1 MSSDLTARRMF
12 LQVSTWRRIG
22 REYNFIFYLDANGSK
37 AYDRTVALGFGGSP
51 PATCIVERRVG
62 GIIGAAQVRRPNH
75 RSVGCVIPRSWF
87 PRIHRAVRFH
97 VVAFFTPTPFDRAP
111 DHGQYRW
118 V

>member
-1 MSSDLTARRMF
+1 MF

-62 GIIGAAQVRRPNH
+62 GDNRSRAGQAAQPQVRWH
-75 RSVGCVIPRSWF
+75 VIPRSWF